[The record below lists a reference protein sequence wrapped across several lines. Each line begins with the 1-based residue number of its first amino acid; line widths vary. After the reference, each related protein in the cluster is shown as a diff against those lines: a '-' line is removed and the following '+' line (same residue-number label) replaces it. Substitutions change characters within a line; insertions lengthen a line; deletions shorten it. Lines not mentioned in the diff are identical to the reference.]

1 MEMSRLSNIHGSS
14 LSSES
19 LLSYLSQVV
28 LSKIDE
34 KIEKRQKN
42 LDETK
47 NKLSES
53 KIRLRETKE
62 RLTHISTEYER
73 LKALYEVLQL
83 IDTLKQEGIL
93 IGNNRTKISRLLYR
107 VQDQNVTMLKTLKQ
121 KLSVH
126 LPEQY
131 NKITIS

>member
-1 MEMSRLSNIHGSS
+1 LRTNKNI
-14 LSSES
+14 
-19 LLSYLSQVV
+19 
-28 LSKIDE
+28 
-34 KIEKRQKN
+34 
-42 LDETK
+42 
-47 NKLSES
+47 LSES
-53 KIRLRETKE
+53 KSRLRETKE

-93 IGNNRTKISRLLYR
+93 IGNNRVKISGLLYR
-107 VQDQNVTMLKTLKQ
+107 VQDQNITMLKTLKR

>member
-1 MEMSRLSNIHGSS
+1 MDISRLGNIHGSS
-14 LSSES
+14 LSSDS
-19 LLSYLSQVV
+19 LLSYLSQIV

-34 KIEKRQKN
+34 KIEKRQKHLN
-42 LDETK
+42 EAK
-47 NKLSES
+47 NILSES
-53 KIRLRETKE
+53 KSRLRETKE

-93 IGNNRTKISRLLYR
+93 IGNNRVKISGLLYR
-107 VQDQNVTMLKTLKQ
+107 VQDQNITMLKTLKR